1 MILRQGL
8 RWIEVFVFLRNPSMA
23 QKSQSRLSF
32 AWLMVVLFAVV
43 SLYQGAFYFKELF
56 KRETLETD
64 LALKNVELQSA
75 RNLQEAQSIIHAREV
90 QELVSFK
97 DRLKVDLLVSKSKRV
112 NTLSGAVVFDPI
124 SKQGDAFIYYGYPLK
139 EGLNFELSYTG
150 DDSKQQLLGVFSR
163 DELKHEAKLHFPL
176 SNYSNHGFYRV
187 HLIGVKVPT
196 QNLEGSVILQSP

>member
-1 MILRQGL
+1 MR
-8 RWIEVFVFLRNPSMA
+8 VFVFLIIVFMA
-23 QKSQSRLSF
+23 QNTQSRLSF

-163 DELKHEAKLHFPL
+163 DELKHEAKLHFSL
-176 SNYSNHGFYRV
+176 INHSNHGFYRV